1 MRNVLSALALAA
13 FAANVEAAT
22 VVYSAAAEA
31 SNHSKITETNDGTRD
46 LWENGVAANLP
57 DYDYVALHQT
67 RTPTNYAAFT
77 GHSFTIGSRAKGK
90 SVTLAVKL
98 YDRELTWGN
107 NGLFLEYGSLQ
118 QWDTIA
124 YPKVGRFAGTVT
136 VTALAS
142 DPFGIYPT
150 SEGTT
155 DDYNLGITGKFKSAA
170 ETGAYL
176 THNAAYYRDV
186 DTQVGSRTYG
196 PKYKNSQHLFLTGD
210 TTEYYGTFTT
220 RTNGF
225 LVVSGSSFAG
235 KLVAEGGSSIT
246 LSNNCTQ
253 VGSLTVKNNGSV
265 TVYLPY
271 DKESGTLTPFT
282 VTNSLVR
289 EAGAPKVKVV
299 VPAGSFGEE
308 IGTAGL
314 TLVSF
319 TGSATPSLD
328 DFEFVGLEDFPEPLF
343 DADPPCVD
351 GQSIRV
357 ATHEYVMM
365 KAADASNYTSLS
377 NLASSGTSTP
387 ANWTD
392 GVLPHADAAYKITY
406 TLRTSP
412 DGSKES
418 HVDVFPGKKIVFYN
432 GGSLSLKSGGF
443 ESSNAVF
450 YCSSANAYGSPN
462 PQRLKG
468 RITIMPHTNGSATY
482 TTFSSQN
489 TRKLAVEA
497 TLFGRGT
504 LRFSTASASGGN
516 AKDTPIELYGDNSGF
531 SGRFQIAGSSAT
543 VCPCV
548 SVTNANAFGVGGYQG
563 VLDGEAIRVFTYG
576 KLMARESLSYYDEQR
591 CFFFNDH
598 ARLGVAEG
606 ETFEIRSRIK
616 MEGFAKEDPGTLA
629 LGNYSLGFGSNNS
642 GTPNDGVNNVI
653 SVNAGALKVTHVNA
667 VDGARIVL
675 AAGAQVVVGKDLGDK
690 GFINVKTDVPFAT
703 TAEDGLVRFAVET
716 ADETLPLEFTVPLCT
731 VSATAAESLK
741 GKIVVAKPQTGYRA
755 KPVEAKTNDDGSVT
769 LWVTCFRTGMILLV
783 K

>member
-1 MRNVLSALALAA
+1 MRNVLSALALVA

-22 VVYSAAAEA
+22 VVYSAAQEQ
-31 SNHSKITETNDGTRD
+31 SGHSKITETNDGKVY
-46 LWENGVAANLP
+46 LWEGGVAANQP
-57 DYDYVALHQT
+57 DYDYVALQQT
-67 RTPTNYAAFT
+67 RTPTTSAAFT

-90 SVTLAVKL
+90 SVTLADKQAGN
-98 YDRELTWGN
+98 ELTWGN
-107 NGLFLEYGSLQ
+107 DGLFLEYGSWQ
-118 QWDTIA
+118 QWDVIA
-124 YPKVGRFAGTVT
+124 YPKVSRFAGTVT
-136 VTALAS
+136 VTAPAS

-150 SEGTT
+150 ADGTT
-155 DDYNLGITGKFKSAA
+155 DNYNLGVTGKFKSATG
-170 ETGAYL
+170 TGAYVS
-176 THNAAYYRDV
+176 HNDAYFKSKGNR
-186 DTQVGSRTYG
+186 
-196 PKYKNSQHLFLTGD
+196 NSIHFFLTGD
-210 TTEYYGTFTT
+210 TTEYEGELVA

-225 LVVSGSSFAG
+225 IVVTGSAFAG

-253 VGSLTVKNNGSV
+253 VGSLTVKDNGSV

-271 DKESGTLTPFT
+271 DKASGTLTPFT
-282 VTNSLVR
+282 VTDSFVR
-289 EAGAPKVKVV
+289 EAGAPRVKVV
-299 VPAGSFGEE
+299 VPAASFGAE

-319 TGSATPSLD
+319 TGSAAPSLD
-328 DFEFVGLEDFPEPLF
+328 DFEFVGLEDFPEPLL

-365 KAADASNYTSLS
+365 KAADASDFTSLS
-377 NLASSGTSTP
+377 KLSSGGTSTP
-387 ANWTD
+387 TNWTD
-392 GVLPHADAAYKITY
+392 GTLPHADAAYKITY
-406 TLRTSP
+406 ALRTSP

-563 VLDGEAIRVFTYG
+563 VLDGEAICVYTYG
-576 KLMARESLSYYDEQR
+576 KLMARESLSYYDSQR
-591 CFFFNDH
+591 CFYLYDH

-606 ETFEIRSRIK
+606 KTFEIRSRIK
-616 MEGFAKEDPGTLA
+616 LGNDGFVKEDPGTLA
-629 LGNYSLGFGSNNS
+629 LGNYFLGFGSGNS
-642 GTPNDGVNNVI
+642 GTPQDGVNNVI
-653 SVNAGALKVTHVNA
+653 TVNAGALKVTHVNA

-675 AAGAQVVVGKDLGDK
+675 AAGAQIVVGKDLGDK
-690 GFINVKTDVPFAT
+690 GFLNVKTDVPFAT
-703 TAEDGLVRFAVET
+703 TAEDGLIRFAVET

-769 LWVTCFRTGMILLV
+769 LSVTCFRTGMILLV

>member
-1 MRNVLSALALAA
+1 MRKVLFALAFAA
-13 FAANVEAAT
+13 FAANMEAAT
-22 VVYSAAAEA
+22 VVYSAAQEQ
-31 SNHSKITETNDGTRD
+31 SNHSKITETNDGKTD
-46 LWENGVAANLP
+46 LWEGGVAANQP
-57 DYDYVALHQT
+57 DYDYVALHLT
-67 RTPTNYAAFT
+67 RTPLKSATFT

-90 SVTLAVKL
+90 SVTLADKQSGN
-98 YDRELTWGN
+98 ELTWN
-107 NGLFLEYGSLQ
+107 NDGLFLEYGNWQ
-118 QWDTIA
+118 QWDTLA
-124 YPKVGRFAGTVT
+124 YPKVSRFAGTVT
-136 VTALAS
+136 VTAPSS

-150 SEGTT
+150 PDGTT
-155 DDYNLGITGKFKSAA
+155 DNYNLGVTGKFKSATG
-170 ETGAYL
+170 TGAYVS
-176 THNAAYYRDV
+176 HNDAYFKSKGNR
-186 DTQVGSRTYG
+186 
-196 PKYKNSQHLFLTGD
+196 NSIHFFLTGD
-210 TTEYYGTFTT
+210 TTEYEGELVA

-225 LVVSGSSFAG
+225 IVVTGSAFAG

-253 VGSLTVKNNGSV
+253 VGSLTVKDNGSV

-271 DKESGTLTPFT
+271 DKASGTLTPFT
-282 VTNSLVR
+282 VTDSLVR
-289 EAGAPKVKVV
+289 EAGAPRVKVV
-299 VPAGSFGEE
+299 VPAASFGEE

-319 TGSATPSLD
+319 TGAAAPSLD
-328 DFEFVGLEDFPEPLF
+328 DFEFVGIEDFPEPLF

-351 GQSIRV
+351 GQSIRL
-357 ATHEYVMM
+357 ATHEYVTM
-365 KAADASNYTSLS
+365 KAGDASNCTSLS
-377 NLASSGTSTP
+377 NLSSIGTSTP

-406 TLRTSP
+406 MLRTSP
-412 DGSKES
+412 DGSNES

-450 YCSSANAYGSPN
+450 YCSSSSAYGSPN

-497 TLFGRGT
+497 ALFGRGT
-504 LRFSTASASGGN
+504 LRFSAN
-516 AKDTPIELYGDNSGF
+516 AKDTPFELYGDNSGF

-548 SVTNANAFGVGGYQG
+548 SVTNANAFGVGGHQG
-563 VLDGEAIRVFTYG
+563 VLDGEAIRVYTYG

-606 ETFEIRSRIK
+606 KTFEIRSRIK

-629 LGNYSLGFGSNNS
+629 LGNYFLGFGSGNS
-642 GTPNDGVNNVI
+642 GTPQDGVNNVI
-653 SVNAGALKVTHVNA
+653 TVNAGALKVTHVNA

-675 AAGAQVVVGKDLGDK
+675 AAGAQIVVGKDLGDK
-690 GFINVKTDVPFAT
+690 GFFNVKTDVPFAT
-703 TAEDGLVRFAVET
+703 TAEDGLIRFAVET

-755 KPVEAKTNDDGSVT
+755 KPVEAKTNADGSVT
-769 LWVTCFRTGMILLV
+769 LSVTCFRTGTILIF

>member
-13 FAANVEAAT
+13 FAANVEAVT
-22 VVYSAAAEA
+22 VVYSAAQEQ
-31 SNHSKITETNDGTRD
+31 SGHSKVTETNDGTKD
-46 LWENGVAANLP
+46 LWEGGVAANSAE
-57 DYDYVALHQT
+57 YDYVALHQT
-67 RTPTNYAAFT
+67 RTPTSSATFT
-77 GHSFTIGSRAKGK
+77 GHSFTIGSRTNKT
-90 SVTLAVKL
+90 SVTLADKQNGN
-98 YDRELTWGN
+98 ELTWGN
-107 NGLFLEYGSLQ
+107 DGLFLEYGNWQ
-118 QWDTIA
+118 QWDVIA
-124 YPKVGRFAGTVT
+124 YPKVSRFAGTVT
-136 VTALAS
+136 VTAPAS
-142 DPFGIYPT
+142 EPFGIFPT
-150 SEGTT
+150 ADGTSGN
-155 DDYNLGITGKFKSAA
+155 YNLGVTGKFKSTTG
-170 ETGAYL
+170 TGAYVS
-176 THNAAYYRDV
+176 HNDAYFKSKGNR
-186 DTQVGSRTYG
+186 
-196 PKYKNSQHLFLTGD
+196 NSIHFFLTGD
-210 TTEYYGTFTT
+210 TTEYEGELVA

-225 LVVSGSSFAG
+225 IVVTGSAFAG

-253 VGSLTVKNNGSV
+253 VGSLTVKDNGSV

-271 DKESGTLTPFT
+271 DTANGTLTPFT
-282 VTNSLVR
+282 VTDSLVR

-319 TGSATPSLD
+319 TGAAAPSLD

-351 GQSIRV
+351 GQSIRL
-357 ATHEYVMM
+357 ATHEYVTM
-365 KAADASNYTSLS
+365 KAGDASNYTSLS
-377 NLASSGTSTP
+377 NLSSIGTSTP
-387 ANWTD
+387 TNWTD

-412 DGSKES
+412 DGSNES

-462 PQRLKG
+462 PQRLRG
-468 RITIMPHTNGSATY
+468 RITIMRHTINKIDY

-497 TLFGRGT
+497 ALFGRGT
-504 LRFSTASASGGN
+504 LRFSAN
-516 AKDTPIELYGDNSGF
+516 AKDTPFELYGDNSGF

-606 ETFEIRSRIK
+606 KTFEIRSRIK
-616 MEGFAKEDPGTLA
+616 MGNDGFVKEDPGTLA
-629 LGNYSLGFGSNNS
+629 LGNYFLGFGSGNS
-642 GTPNDGVNNVI
+642 GTPQDGVNNVI
-653 SVNAGALKVTHVNA
+653 TVNAGALKVTHVNA

-690 GFINVKTDVPFAT
+690 GFINVKTDVPFVT
-703 TAEDGLVRFAVET
+703 TAEDGLIRFAVET

-769 LWVTCFRTGMILLV
+769 LSVTCFRTGMILLV